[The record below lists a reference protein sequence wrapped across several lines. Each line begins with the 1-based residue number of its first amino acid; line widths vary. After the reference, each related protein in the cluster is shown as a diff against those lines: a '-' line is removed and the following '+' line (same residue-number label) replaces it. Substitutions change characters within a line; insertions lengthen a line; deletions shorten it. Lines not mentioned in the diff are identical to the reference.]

1 MISELGCSRTDVE
14 ADLLLTLFSALDSV
28 LQLLARRGR
37 QAFHSVV
44 RTDVESVTGRE
55 LSDDRLR
62 RVLSI
67 AGPNL
72 IDIKWITSGRS
83 AMLEIFQRD
92 EHGNK
97 RFPTLE
103 EMSHR
108 KEEFKVA
115 LNAAWKT
122 GQLPFVVSLEKPA
135 PAPAV
140 QVTPM
145 PALPTPEVKIATIHM
160 YNNTKGADASTRKES
175 LLERVKARE
184 RQAAELRVRQKEYDA
199 IRRKIGVCDDA
210 EIAHKVLQSLFARGE
225 GKNSGASEEEVLQAL
240 SSASFGMQCTKTL
253 DRPAAQ
259 DALALLVEKCSQWF
273 IVQAGVHNPRAKY
286 LRRLPQARPADAL
299 AAVQAERLNLKRKLQ
314 ELCET
319 EKKEEEGGMLANVI
333 GKGVSLSRSGSKRPA
348 HAETGKINSAEREK
362 KLQTQTGSEET
373 DRSLLKRPRLHKK
386 TKA

>member
-1 MISELGCSRTDVE
+1 MACPGVISELGCIKTDVD

-44 RTDVESVTGRE
+44 RTDVESFTGRE

-83 AMLEIFQRD
+83 ATLEIFQRD

-97 RFPTLE
+97 RFPTVE

-115 LNAAWKT
+115 LNAAWIT
-122 GQLPFVVSLEKPA
+122 GRLPSVVSLEKPA
-135 PAPAV
+135 AAPAV

-145 PALPTPEVKIATIHM
+145 LALPTPQVKIATIHM
-160 YNNTKGADASTRKES
+160 LNNTKGADASTRKES

-184 RQAAELRVRQKEYDA
+184 RQAVELRVKQKEFDA
-199 IRRKIGVCDDA
+199 IRRNIGVCDDA

-225 GKNSGASEEEVLQAL
+225 GKNSGASEEEVLQTL
-240 SSASFGMQCTKTL
+240 SSASFGMQCAKTL

-259 DALALLVEKCSQWF
+259 KC
-273 IVQAGVHNPRAKY
+273 
-286 LRRLPQARPADAL
+286 
-299 AAVQAERLNLKRKLQ
+299 
-314 ELCET
+314 
-319 EKKEEEGGMLANVI
+319 I
-333 GKGVSLSRSGSKRPA
+333 GSL
-348 HAETGKINSAEREK
+348 
-362 KLQTQTGSEET
+362 
-373 DRSLLKRPRLHKK
+373 D
-386 TKA
+386 